1 MKGFRIAIVVFALL
15 PIATGLAD
23 IVIGTSAW
31 KGIGVSLSEEGLKDS
46 VLDSQIRF
54 LATIWLGYGVLL
66 CLCARDPQKYANILR
81 GALLLAVVGGIARLI
96 SLSQVGMPASESGS
110 RFVVFALVIEFVVV
124 PLLLLWQHK
133 ALEPATRGGSEV

>member
-31 KGIGVSLSEEGLKDS
+31 KGIGVGISEEGFKDS

-66 CLCARDPQKYANILR
+66 CLCARGPTEVREHSPWRTHSRRRRWYCSTHLTLPSRHASIR
-81 GALLLAVVGGIARLI
+81 GRFAVRRVRAGN
-96 SLSQVGMPASESGS
+96 
-110 RFVVFALVIEFVVV
+110 
-124 PLLLLWQHK
+124 
-133 ALEPATRGGSEV
+133 